1 MFPIVPDLQKLS
13 ITPAIPD
20 VALPSAAVEMSK
32 SVANVALDRISS
44 VQERASASA
53 IPSAAVD
60 ISKSLAT
67 VVAAGTNVATETG
80 TRAISSLFGK
90 LGGVMSMASA
100 SPTTEDQ
107 GSICEEDKSVS
118 ESEETYNE
126 VKTESKLESILPKK
140 STKVKTDSF
149 YELPIRDKDDF
160 TLNTM
165 EKTIFEDFSSN
176 SSLSVD
182 PDMLQLL
189 SNHYRNSMES
199 DENDEIEWKT
209 LQNILLRINS
219 EDAVLG
225 VSLILSEILEKYHK
239 FETIEEIVDK
249 GEQCEKPEINEN
261 EPNEMHENDGWENDW
276 SDPDLSG
283 LSEDEETEQQNDETT
298 TRTVNVAQ
306 NLVDNIVNHNKDDK
320 SRGAELALYVTSL
333 ALLLEETNIS
343 PDVAFRLP
351 YKAVLAIA
359 NKYKNSQLKCDNAS
373 FDSKNENECDYSIIK
388 LLSKTIDTAKSIET
402 QNE

>member
-1 MFPIVPDLQKLS
+1 MVPDLQKLS
-13 ITPAIPD
+13 INPGIPD

-100 SPTTEDQ
+100 SPTTHDQ
-107 GSICEEDKSVS
+107 DNLCEEDQSVR
-118 ESEETYNE
+118 ESEEKLYNE
-126 VKTESKLESILPKK
+126 VIEESKLVSIHPKK

-160 TLNTM
+160 THNTT
-165 EKTIFEDFSSN
+165 EKTIFEDFSST
-176 SSLSVD
+176 SSLSLD

-199 DENDEIEWKT
+199 DENDEIEWNT
-209 LQNILLRINS
+209 LQNILMRINS

-225 VSLILSEILEKYHK
+225 VSLILSEILEKYQK
-239 FETIEEIVDK
+239 FETIEEIVTKD
-249 GEQCEKPEINEN
+249 EQCEKPEINEN
-261 EPNEMHENDGWENDW
+261 EPTEMQENDGWENDW

-283 LSEDEETEQQNDETT
+283 LSEDEETEQKNDETT
-298 TRTVNVAQ
+298 TRTINVAQ
-306 NLVDNIVNHNKDDK
+306 NLVDSILNHDKDDK

-333 ALLLEETNIS
+333 ALLLEKTNVS

-373 FDSKNENECDYSIIK
+373 VDSKNENECDYSIIK

-402 QNE
+402 QKE